1 MSGDNILWKSLNSR
15 WKLFSL
21 PLISLSNDGNSEN
34 NFGENKWKFLKII
47 SIEIFKIQNKENYE
61 FIGVIKTSK
70 TRTNPISFIFKSFSV
85 FAEVSS
91 V

>member
-1 MSGDNILWKSLNSR
+1 MSGDNILWKSLYSR

-47 SIEIFKIQNKENYE
+47 SFEIFKIQNKENYE
-61 FIGVIKTSK
+61 FIGVIKI
-70 TRTNPISFIFKSFSV
+70 RTNPISFIFKSFSA

>member
-1 MSGDNILWKSLNSR
+1 MSGDNVLWKSLYSR

-61 FIGVIKTSK
+61 FIGVIKT
-70 TRTNPISFIFKSFSV
+70 RRNPISFIFKSFSA